1 MATSSTRGQQAQHPE
16 ADPQQRADL
25 EDRVHVDLPRVRPEE
40 MVTTQQVTPAKD
52 PRGGRDTENDFVLR
66 HGF

>member
-1 MATSSTRGQQAQHPE
+1 MTTNDTGTTHEQAH
-16 ADPQQRADL
+16 RRDL
-25 EDRVHVDLPRVRPEE
+25 EGRVHVDLPRVAPDE
-40 MVTTQQVTPAKD
+40 MVTTQQVTPARD